1 LKEEKFKSV
10 QSMGRMVA
18 MVVWGGKG
26 VILVTFLLRQTRM
39 KSGHFIKMLRTWNA
53 LPFSSCVTSKM

>member
-1 LKEEKFKSV
+1 
-10 QSMGRMVA
+10 MGRMVT

-26 VILVTFLLRQTRM
+26 VILAAFLLRQTRM
-39 KSGHFIKMLRTWNA
+39 KSGHFIEVLRTWNA